1 MRPVALAVRRDRRS
15 TRSRCLRRAAEL
27 GLTCY
32 DLPAE
37 YGGGGFESLRDRCEV
52 IEELAWG
59 DSPIFWVIAQGGFFA
74 GPLLALG
81 SDEQK
86 QRWLPPL
93 CGAEP
98 PACSVAITEPE
109 HGSDAAAIE
118 ATAVRRD
125 GGYVLNGR
133 KKFIGN
139 GHIADLC
146 IVFATV
152 EPGSRSRG
160 ITAFLVEKDDDGFV
174 RGPRLPKM
182 GSRCF
187 PAAEVAFEDCFVPED
202 RRLGEEGAGFR
213 GLMWV
218 FDVARVQLAAGAVGL
233 GRAALELA
241 VDYAKEREAFGR
253 PIHEY
258 QAVSFRLADAKLKL
272 DQARLMTHRAAELVR
287 RGRAVLDRGGD
298 GQARGVGGVRLRD
311 LRRRDDARRRRLHPR
326 LARPEVVPRREARRD
341 LGRDERHHAPPDRAE
356 PVRLMARDPRYD
368 VLFEPV
374 QLGPVTARN
383 RFFQVPHCNGMG
395 HRDPTAHAV
404 MRGVKAEGGWAVVCT
419 EEVEI
424 HPTSDVGGYI
434 EGRLWDDA
442 DIPAHERLVEQVH
455 AHGSLAGI
463 ELVPQR
469 HGRREL
475 LRPDPAA
482 RPVAPAGHR
491 PTSRRRRGR

>member
-1 MRPVALAVRRDRRS
+1 MVQSAPTRSSDLDALRSTAQAFARDEMRPVALQYDESEEYPLEV
-15 TRSRCLRRAAEL
+15 LRRAAEL
-27 GLTCY
+27 RLTCY

-59 DSPIFWVIAQGGFFA
+59 DSPIFWVVAQGGFFA

-81 SDEQK
+81 SEEQK
-86 QRWLPPL
+86 QRWIPPL
-93 CGAEP
+93 CSAEP

-125 GGYVLNGR
+125 GGYVVNGR

-160 ITAFLVEKDDDGFV
+160 ITAFLVEKDDDGFI
-174 RGPRLPKM
+174 RGPRMPKM

-241 VDYAKEREAFGR
+241 VGYAKEREAFGR

-272 DQARLMTHRAAELVR
+272 EQARLMTHRAAELS
-287 RGRAVLDRGGD
+287 
-298 GQARGVGGVRLRD
+298 
-311 LRRRDDARRRRLHPR
+311 DAGEPFSTEAAMAK
-326 LARPEVVPRREARRD
+326 LAASEASVF
-341 LGRDERHHAPPDRAE
+341 ATSA
-356 PVRLMARDPRYD
+356 
-368 VLFEPV
+368 
-374 QLGPVTARN
+374 
-383 RFFQVPHCNGMG
+383 
-395 HRDPTAHAV
+395 AV
-404 MRGVKAEGGWAVVCT
+404 MTLGGAGYIRDSLAQKWYRDAKLD
-419 EEVEI
+419 EI
-424 HPTSDVGGYI
+424 WDGTSDI
-434 EGRLWDDA
+434 MRLLIA
-442 DIPAHERLVEQVH
+442 R
-455 AHGSLAGI
+455 SLFA
-463 ELVPQR
+463 
-469 HGRREL
+469 
-475 LRPDPAA
+475 
-482 RPVAPAGHR
+482 
-491 PTSRRRRGR
+491 